1 MNFILEKN
9 NINKFNEI
17 NKNSLKTFNNI
28 SVTGFRH
35 AIIHINHKFRTHL
48 KQTNLF
54 SLKNTS
60 LFTKHVLKRQYDPP
74 PSKKIFKPA
83 SQIEL
88 A

>member
-54 SLKNTS
+54 SLKKYIPIYQT
-60 LFTKHVLKRQYDPP
+60 R
-74 PSKKIFKPA
+74 FKET
-83 SQIEL
+83 I
-88 A
+88 